1 MNSASL
7 YDDPVNFTKLS
18 TPELFDIDYSDIA
31 KLQLHHFRR
40 RFRELRSRIA
50 VLSALAD
57 DIELEDVTSLED
69 LSDVALPDAIY
80 KTYSFSDIENARY
93 DRMTRWLQCLTA
105 HDLSNVDVKGCDN
118 IDAWLERLEEQ
129 TPLRLGVTSGTS
141 GKISLW
147 PRSTLEL
154 PYSLESMIRMLD
166 PYEDEHMVDF
176 RSGKVPFF
184 NAFPASTGRPGMLV
198 LTRLLRERVFSGRD
212 DMTVTLRDRFISGQE
227 LWLSAKLRRAERLG
241 QKPELTAR
249 EEKLKKEMELS
260 PEQNKAL
267 WDRFVDRIVVAQKGK
282 AVLFFGAWIQVYQ
295 LAAACKTRGVKIEW
309 APESVIFT
317 GGGTKGYVFP
327 DGWMGTVEETLASF
341 YPSCF
346 REMYAMSETSSSMIC
361 CSAEGNLHPLPWGIQ
376 HVVNPETGHSLP
388 REGIQK
394 GRLLVFDL
402 LPGTYWSGTA
412 SGDEVTV
419 NWEGGCSCGR
429 KGPYFHN
436 DVKRIMDSR
445 GANKVVSPRKS
456 QAFERLEQFLI
467 QQR

>member
-1 MNSASL
+1 M
-7 YDDPVNFTKLS
+7 TK
-18 TPELFDIDYSDIA
+18 
-31 KLQLHHFRR
+31 
-40 RFRELRSRIA
+40 
-50 VLSALAD
+50 
-57 DIELEDVTSLED
+57 
-69 LSDVALPDAIY
+69 
-80 KTYSFSDIENARY
+80 
-93 DRMTRWLQCLTA
+93 WLQCLTA
-105 HDLSNVDVKGCDN
+105 HDLSKVDVKGCDN
-118 IDAWLERLEEQ
+118 IDAWLDRLEAQ
-129 TPLRLGVTSGTS
+129 TPLRPGVTSGTS

-154 PYSLESMIRMLD
+154 PYSLECMIRMLD

-176 RSGKVPFF
+176 RSGEVPFF

-198 LTRLLRERVFSGRD
+198 LTRLLREHVYSGRD

-249 EEKLKKEMELS
+249 EEKLKEEMELS
-260 PEQNKAL
+260 PEQNQAH
-267 WDRFVDRIVVAQKGK
+267 WDRFIDRIVVGQKGK

-295 LAAACKTRGVKIEW
+295 LAAACKIRGVKIEW
-309 APESVIFT
+309 APGSVIFT

-327 DGWMGTVEETLASF
+327 DGWMDTIKETLGSL
-341 YPSCF
+341 YPDGF

-376 HVVNPETGHSLP
+376 HVADPETGRALP

-402 LPGTYWSGTA
+402 LPGTYWSATA

-419 NWEGGCSCGR
+419 NWQGGCSCGR

-436 DVKRIMDSR
+436 DVRRIMDSR
-445 GANKVVSPRKS
+445 GANKVVSPRKW